1 MNRRMR
7 WNQTPPNL
15 DDYHPDCLA
24 VGTGPLQQAPA
35 MDDAIPK
42 SSGNKRAIENCEM
55 HTPRVKHPRMIR
67 KHPRMIRRMGAQA
80 WFLKGVYCI
89 YRLCNHV
96 NDVFVTWTLVVSYPQ
111 KGTGIPHRQ

>member
-15 DDYHPDCLA
+15 DDYHPDCLS

-42 SSGNKRAIENCEM
+42 SSGNKRAMENSDM
-55 HTPRVKHPRMIR
+55 HTPQSKAP
-67 KHPRMIRRMGAQA
+67 KNSPKNGGP
-80 WFLKGVYCI
+80 GVVSKRGLLH
-89 YRLCNHV
+89 RLCHHV
-96 NDVFVTWTLVVSYPQ
+96 LMSSLH
-111 KGTGIPHRQ
+111 GL

>member
-35 MDDAIPK
+35 MDDASTK
-42 SSGNKRAIENCEM
+42 STGNKRGPESLDMRTPKGKAPK
-55 HTPRVKHPRMIR
+55 HTPNNEDSGMVSK
-67 KHPRMIRRMGAQA
+67 
-80 WFLKGVYCI
+80 KGVYFI
-89 YRLCNHV
+89 CNHV
-96 NDVFVTWTLVVSYPQ
+96 NDVFVTWVLVVNYP
-111 KGTGIPHRQ
+111 HE

>member
-55 HTPRVKHPRMIR
+55 HTPQSKAS
-67 KHPRMIRRMGAQA
+67 K
-80 WFLKGVYCI
+80 
-89 YRLCNHV
+89 
-96 NDVFVTWTLVVSYPQ
+96 NDPKAPKNDPKNGGPGMVS
-111 KGTGIPHRQ
+111 KRGLLHI